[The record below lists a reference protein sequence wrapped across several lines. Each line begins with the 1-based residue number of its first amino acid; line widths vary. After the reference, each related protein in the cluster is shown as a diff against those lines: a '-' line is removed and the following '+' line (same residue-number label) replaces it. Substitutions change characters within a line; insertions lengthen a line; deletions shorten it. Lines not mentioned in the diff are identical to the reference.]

1 MPTAKTPKLELVD
14 IDSLEA
20 HSENPN
26 QGDVGAIVDLIVHN
40 GWFGQTLVQTRDDQ
54 PDRIFV
60 GEHRWRALRLL
71 QSQGGVVRENGSETP
86 LDYAALTARAEALDL
101 PTLPPAGKCWVQRYA
116 ISDRL
121 ARRHM
126 LADNRAHD
134 LASYDD
140 QQLAQIL
147 REIADED
154 GLVGTGFDDEALD
167 ELLRDLAADE
177 AKNRPKASD
186 EVPAK
191 PTTPI
196 TKRGDLIVLGEHR
209 LLCGDA
215 RERSDYDRVLTDL
228 EGDVGIEEV
237 EELWK
242 LSFGVLYDLLPG
254 GMPYYVFGPQGGDL
268 GLLLLLRDSGLAPRH
283 ILIWVKN
290 RPSFSIGRLDYDYQ
304 HEPIVYGWR
313 PGAAHTW
320 YAEETRTSVLHFDR
334 PQASPDHPTTKPVDL
349 FAHLILNS
357 TQPGEMVLDPFAGSG
372 TALMACE
379 QEGRRARCIE
389 IDPGYCD
396 VIVARWEKHTG
407 RQAERP

>member
-1 MPTAKTPKLELVD
+1 MPAAKTPKLELVD

-71 QSQGGVVRENGSETP
+71 QSQGGVVRENGTETP
-86 LDYAALTARAEALDL
+86 HDYAALAARAEALDL
-101 PTLPPAGKCWVQRYA
+101 PALPPAGKCWVQRYA

-167 ELLRDLAADE
+167 ELLRDLNADPE
-177 AKNRPKASD
+177 IFPPPPENGVGKPQ
-186 EVPAK
+186 EVVCPQCGHEFLPTAK
-191 PTTPI
+191 PSA
-196 TKRGDLIVLGEHR
+196 L
-209 LLCGDA
+209 
-215 RERSDYDRVLTDL
+215 
-228 EGDVGIEEV
+228 
-237 EELWK
+237 
-242 LSFGVLYDLLPG
+242 
-254 GMPYYVFGPQGGDL
+254 
-268 GLLLLLRDSGLAPRH
+268 
-283 ILIWVKN
+283 
-290 RPSFSIGRLDYDYQ
+290 
-304 HEPIVYGWR
+304 
-313 PGAAHTW
+313 
-320 YAEETRTSVLHFDR
+320 
-334 PQASPDHPTTKPVDL
+334 VD
-349 FAHLILNS
+349 
-357 TQPGEMVLDPFAGSG
+357 
-372 TALMACE
+372 
-379 QEGRRARCIE
+379 
-389 IDPGYCD
+389 
-396 VIVARWEKHTG
+396 
-407 RQAERP
+407 